1 MKMQFV
7 MKYAFLNFILFY
19 FRLWGHSDCK
29 SWTESDQYEFA
40 PNNLDRIYSISIESD
55 FVY

>member
-40 PNNLDRIYSISIESD
+40 PNNLDRI
-55 FVY
+55 

>member
-7 MKYAFLNFILFY
+7 MKYAFLNFIF
-19 FRLWGHSDCK
+19 FSSDCGAILK
-29 SWTESDQYEFA
+29 VGQKMINT
-40 PNNLDRIYSISIESD
+40 NLLPITLIVHVYSISIESD